1 MSLNSGCSRSRPPE
15 GFAELDLVPDEE
27 RRLAA
32 ILATDVVGF
41 SSLMEADE
49 TRTFANIKRLFNEV
63 IEPQVHQHKGR
74 VFKQLGDGFLVE
86 FASVVNAVRCAIA
99 IQMEMRVWR
108 GTDETELQL
117 RIGVNLGDIIVD
129 GDDVYGSGV
138 NLASRLEAMAEPG
151 GICITAQAYDQ
162 LRSVLDAVY
171 EDIGEQTFKNIA
183 KPVRVYKV
191 NGSNQPG
198 AATPVR
204 RVPRRRTLPIRQAI
218 YAAIALVVVAASAWI
233 VNGLVSGPNDAAD
246 ATDRLA
252 VAVRTFQA
260 VANEKRALLVSE
272 GLTEDIVTALSR
284 VPDLHVADRNLVRES
299 ESEGADSRS
308 LAAALGV
315 SHFLEGS
322 IESRGEKLRINV
334 RLVDAKSGSN
344 VWAQRYDRDTDQLF
358 EMRDEITL
366 NVIASLHIELLDGQ
380 YSALTRKSTTSLDA
394 WLLHR
399 EALGHAFTFT
409 RSGNEIAKQMLEE
422 ATELDPNFVI
432 ALVELGWRHGHD
444 ADNGWSASR
453 SDSLAIAEEIA
464 YEAHAIDPENASVH
478 ALLSGILLLKGEYEE
493 SLAAAKRAVEIAP
506 QSAEVNATYAWTL
519 VNAGHS
525 AEAIITGQRALELGP
540 WNPEWYHI
548 ALAKAYHLEGRH
560 DEAIVHHRAYLE
572 RSPKGFRAAVAHLN
586 LAVIYAE
593 QDDTGS
599 ARNHIRHAKQAAPD
613 FTLSAYEDWSHL
625 KDKAYLRNFVQQL
638 RSLDQDGILSP

>member
-1 MSLNSGCSRSRPPE
+1 MSLKPGCSRNRPPE
-15 GFAELDLVPDEE
+15 GIVGQHLVPDEE

-32 ILATDVVGF
+32 ILAADVVGF

-49 TRTFANIKRLFNEV
+49 TQTFANIKRLFNEV

-99 IQMEMRVWR
+99 IQTEMSVWR
-108 GTDETELQL
+108 AIDEGDLKL

-151 GICITAQAYDQ
+151 GICVTAQAYDQ

-183 KPVRVYKV
+183 QPVRVYKV
-191 NGSNQPG
+191 NASKEPGSI
-198 AATPVR
+198 TCVR
-204 RVPRRRTLPIRQAI
+204 RSPRRTSLPFRQAL
-218 YAAIALVVVAASAWI
+218 YAAIALLVVGTSAWF
-233 VNGLVSGPNDAAD
+233 VSGQLSGPNDAAD
-246 ATDRLA
+246 GTDRLA
-252 VAVRTFQA
+252 VAVRSFQA
-260 VANEKRALLVSE
+260 VADEKRALLVSE

-284 VPDLHVADRNLVRES
+284 VPELRVADRNLVRES
-299 ESEGADSRS
+299 EIEGADSRD

-334 RLVDAKSGSN
+334 RLVDARSGSN

-366 NVIASLHIELLDGQ
+366 NVISSLHIELLDGQ
-380 YSALTRKSTTSLDA
+380 FSALTRKSTTSLDA

-399 EALGHAFTFT
+399 EALGHAFKFT
-409 RSGNEIAKQMLEE
+409 RSENEIAKRMLEE
-422 ATELDPNFVI
+422 AVRLDPSFVI
-432 ALVELGWRHGHD
+432 ALVELGWRHVHD
-444 ADNGWSASR
+444 ADNDWTASR
-453 SDSLAIAEEIA
+453 SASLEIAEDIA
-464 YEAHAIDPENASVH
+464 YEARSIAPENASVH
-478 ALLSGILLLKGEYEE
+478 ALISGILLLKGDHEE
-493 SLAAAKRAVEIAP
+493 SVAAAKRAVEAAP
-506 QSAEVNATYAWTL
+506 QSAEVTATYAWTL
-519 VNAGHS
+519 AYAGHY
-525 AEAIITGQRALELGP
+525 AEAIIVGRRSLELAP
-540 WNPEWYHI
+540 WSPEWYHL
-548 ALAKAYHLEGRH
+548 ALAKAYHLDGRP

-572 RSPKGFRAAVAHLN
+572 RSPKGRRAAVTHLN
-586 LAVIYAE
+586 LAVIHAE
-593 QDDTGS
+593 QGDTGT
-599 ARNHIRHAKQAAPD
+599 ARDHIRQARQAAPD
-613 FTLSAYEDWSHL
+613 LTLSAYEERSHL
-625 KDKAYLRNFVQQL
+625 KDKTYLRGFVRQL
-638 RSLDQDGILSP
+638 RSLDQDDVLSP

>member
-1 MSLNSGCSRSRPPE
+1 MSLNSGCSHSRPPE

-99 IQMEMRVWR
+99 IQTEMRVWR
-108 GTDETELQL
+108 GADETELQL

-129 GDDVYGSGV
+129 GEDVYGSGV

-191 NGSNQPG
+191 NGSNEPG
-198 AATPVR
+198 SGTGVR
-204 RVPRRRTLPIRQAI
+204 RTPKRKSLPIRQAI
-218 YAAIALVVVAASAWI
+218 YAAIALVVVGASAWI
-233 VNGLVSGPNDAAD
+233 VNGLVSGPNDAASG
-246 ATDRLA
+246 TDRLA

-260 VANEKRALLVSE
+260 VADEKRALLVSE

-334 RLVDAKSGSN
+334 RLVDAKSGNN

-366 NVIASLHIELLDGQ
+366 NVISSLHIELLDGQ

-444 ADNGWSASR
+444 ADNGWSSSR

-548 ALAKAYHLEGRH
+548 ALAKAYHLEGRP

-599 ARNHIRHAKQAAPD
+599 ARNHIRQAKQAAPD

-638 RSLDQDGILSP
+638 RSLDQDGIL

>member
-1 MSLNSGCSRSRPPE
+1 MSLKSGCSRNRPPG
-15 GFAELDLVPDEE
+15 GFAGLHLVPDEE

-32 ILATDVVGF
+32 ILAADVVGF

-63 IEPQVHQHKGR
+63 IEPQVQQHKGR

-99 IQMEMRVWR
+99 IQTEMRVWR
-108 GTDETELQL
+108 GADETDMQL

-151 GICITAQAYDQ
+151 GICVTAQAYDQ

-191 NGSNQPG
+191 NGSKQPG
-198 AATPVR
+198 AGTRVRSTPRQKSLPVR
-204 RVPRRRTLPIRQAI
+204 QAL
-218 YAAIALVVVAASAWI
+218 YAAIVLVVAGASAWF
-233 VNGLVSGPNDAAD
+233 VNDQMSGPNDAAD
-246 ATDRLA
+246 GTDRLA

-284 VPDLHVADRNLVRES
+284 VPELHVADRNLVRES

-344 VWAQRYDRDTDQLF
+344 IWAQRYDRDTDQLF

-366 NVIASLHIELLDGQ
+366 NVISSLHIELLDGQ
-380 YSALTRKSTTSLDA
+380 FSALTRKSTTSLDA

-464 YEAHAIDPENASVH
+464 YQAQAIDPENASVH
-478 ALLSGILLLKGEYEE
+478 ALISGILLLKGEYEK
-493 SLAAAKRAVEIAP
+493 SVAAAKRA
-506 QSAEVNATYAWTL
+506 
-519 VNAGHS
+519 
-525 AEAIITGQRALELGP
+525 
-540 WNPEWYHI
+540 
-548 ALAKAYHLEGRH
+548 
-560 DEAIVHHRAYLE
+560 
-572 RSPKGFRAAVAHLN
+572 
-586 LAVIYAE
+586 
-593 QDDTGS
+593 
-599 ARNHIRHAKQAAPD
+599 
-613 FTLSAYEDWSHL
+613 
-625 KDKAYLRNFVQQL
+625 
-638 RSLDQDGILSP
+638 

>member
-1 MSLNSGCSRSRPPE
+1 MSLKPVFSRTRPPE
-15 GFAELDLVPDEE
+15 GIAGLDLVPDEE

-32 ILATDVVGF
+32 ILAADVVGF

-49 TRTFANIKRLFNEV
+49 TQTFTNIKRLFNEV

-99 IQMEMRVWR
+99 IQMEMPVWR
-108 GTDETELQL
+108 GIDEAGMQL

-151 GICITAQAYDQ
+151 GICVTAQAYDQ

-183 KPVRVYKV
+183 EPVRVYKV
-191 NGSNQPG
+191 NASKGPG
-198 AATPVR
+198 AVTRVR
-204 RVPRRRTLPIRQAI
+204 RTPRRKSLPIQQAI
-218 YAAIALVVVAASAWI
+218 YAAIVLVVVGASAWF
-233 VNGLVSGPNDAAD
+233 VNGQLSGPNDA
-246 ATDRLA
+246 DRLA
-252 VAVRTFQA
+252 VAVRSFQA
-260 VANEKRALLVSE
+260 VANEKRALLVGE

-284 VPDLHVADRNLVRES
+284 VPELHVADRNLVRES
-299 ESEGADSRS
+299 EIKGADSRS

-344 VWAQRYDRDTDQLF
+344 IWAQRYDRDTGQLF

-366 NVIASLHIELLDGQ
+366 NVISSLHIELLDGQ
-380 YSALTRKSTTSLDA
+380 FSALTRKSTTSLEA

-399 EALGHAFTFT
+399 EALGHAFKFT
-409 RSGNEIAKQMLEE
+409 RSENEIAKQMLEE
-422 ATELDPNFVI
+422 AIRLDPNFVI

-444 ADNGWSASR
+444 ADNGWTASR

-464 YEAHAIDPENASVH
+464 YEAHSIAPENASVH
-478 ALLSGILLLKGEYEE
+478 ALISGILLLKGEYEE
-493 SLAAAKRAVEIAP
+493 SVAAAKRAVEIAP

-519 VNAGHS
+519 VNAGHY
-525 AEAIITGQRALELGP
+525 AEAIIAGRRSLELAP
-540 WNPEWYHI
+540 WNPEWYHL
-548 ALAKAYHLEGRH
+548 ALAKAYQLEGRP
-560 DEAIVHHRAYLE
+560 DEAIFHHRAYLE
-572 RSPKGFRAAVAHLN
+572 RSPKGRRAAVTHLN

-593 QDDTGS
+593 QGDTGT
-599 ARNHIRHAKQAAPD
+599 ARDHIRQAKQAAPD
-613 FTLSAYEDWSHL
+613 LTLSAYEDWSHL

-638 RSLDQDGILSP
+638 RSLDQDD